1 MSGLRRKIEDALKDI
16 ARMREANYTQLL
28 DPKIAEALAK
38 AARGAL
44 HDAGAEETAG
54 HASRSRFYYC
64 DGRGTSGQRDAR
76 SGDEGIPFR
85 RRRAGAAAD
94 EPRQAHHH

>member
-54 HASRSRFYYC
+54 HASRRRFYYC

-76 SGDEGIPFR
+76 SGEGGPYR
-85 RRRAGAAAD
+85 RRRAAAD